1 MACIAFIRVYMTRA
15 FSFIFCVQSLLLT
28 AQLYAQGVTPPPA
41 LKKEQPKNLSIN
53 SRYNEYMPFISPDN
67 EMLFFQSDR
76 PDNALESS
84 ASDIW
89 VSYRDRSLFGEV
101 VFLPPQNLGTPINTK
116 YLEGM
121 SSIRPGSNRG
131 LHLYFTSVLSAERNG
146 VGETDIF
153 HSFLDLENFVW
164 SEPAPV
170 EGINTL
176 FHDRMPYI
184 SSDGLSLFFSSN
196 RPGGYGG
203 EDIWLS
209 RYDKEKNRWGTP
221 ENAGGMINT
230 KYDETSPA
238 IHKNKVSLYFSS
250 NRLGGE
256 GGFDIYLS
264 QDRALEPGAAGW
276 RRPKNLGEPYN
287 SRYDEEGISLS
298 GDGEYI
304 YFSSNRVRGEGLYD
318 IYRQKLKFE
327 FRAPLP
333 VVFMGN
339 VYIEGTR
346 KGIEANVQIS
356 NRGRE
361 HNLATGKTKG
371 NFSVQLQS
379 NDVYYVQVSAPGYQ
393 THEYQLNLKDV
404 LEQNEKREK
413 IFFLKKVKV
422 KNKQETPMTKTNLP
436 EKLVRIFYFAVNVSS
451 IEGIDDEI
459 KKMQALW
466 EKNKDKIIVVR
477 GHSGREGNQK
487 KRNELSKERSSF
499 IRSKLEKMGVPAKSL
514 VNEWHA
520 FSRPVSL
527 ENDGAS
533 RSKNRRVEVYVK

>member
-1 MACIAFIRVYMTRA
+1 M
-15 FSFIFCVQSLLLT
+15 QSLLLP
-28 AQLYAQGVTPPPA
+28 AQLYAQDMTPSPA
-41 LKKEQPKNLSIN
+41 LKKAQPKNLSVN

-89 VSYRDRSLFGEV
+89 VSYRDSSFLGEV
-101 VFLPPQNLGTPINTK
+101 LFLPPQNLGTPINTK
-116 YLEGM
+116 HLEGM
-121 SSIRPGSNRG
+121 SSIRPGSNG
-131 LHLYFTSVLSAERNG
+131 GWHLYFTSVLSAERNG

-153 HSFLDLENFVW
+153 YSFLKDRVW
-164 SEPAPV
+164 SEPIPV
-170 EGINTL
+170 EEINTL

-184 SSDGLSLFFSSN
+184 SSNGLSLFFSSN

-203 EDIWLS
+203 EDIWIS

-221 ENAGGMINT
+221 KNAGGMINT

-238 IHKNKVSLYFSS
+238 IHTNKVSLYFSS
-250 NRLGGE
+250 NRRGGK

-264 QDRALEPGAAGW
+264 QDRALERGAAGW
-276 RRPKNLGEPYN
+276 TKPKNLGEPYN

-298 GDGEYI
+298 GNGEYI

-318 IYRQKLKFE
+318 IYRHKLKFE
-327 FRAPLP
+327 FKAPLP
-333 VVFMGN
+333 VMFLGN

-346 KGIEANVQIS
+346 KGIEANVRIS
-356 NRGRE
+356 NQGLK
-361 HNLATGKTKG
+361 HNLATGKIKG

-379 NDVYYVQVSAPGYQ
+379 NVVYHVQVSAPGYQ
-393 THEYQLNLKDV
+393 THEYQLNLKNV
-404 LEQNEKREK
+404 IQQNEKREK

-422 KNKQETPMTKTNLP
+422 ENKKETPMTKTNLP
-436 EKLVRIFYFAVNVSS
+436 EKLVRVFYFPVNVSS
-451 IEGIDDEI
+451 VEGIDDET
-459 KKMQALW
+459 KKIHTLW
-466 EKNKDKIIVVR
+466 EKNKDKIIVIR
-477 GHSGREGNQK
+477 GHSGREGDQK
-487 KRNELSKERSSF
+487 KRNELSKKRSSF
-499 IRSKLEKMGVPAKSL
+499 IRNKLEKMGIPAKSL

-527 ENDGAS
+527 ENDDTS